1 MIVVVSRYQP
11 LSRQT
16 SDALCI
22 CGSWAEVDDGGE
34 DALVVFYAN
43 ILAMTNSRLEMGVH
57 SGDFYDVVSCDVQT
71 TAFGFE
77 YSTELLIPLTKI
89 HCFDDL

>member
-11 LSRQT
+11 FSRQT
-16 SDALCI
+16 SDALSI
-22 CGSWAEVDDGGE
+22 RGRRAEVKDGGE
-34 DALVVFYAN
+34 DALVIFYAN
-43 ILAMTNSRLEMGVH
+43 ILAMTYSRLEMGVH
-57 SGDFYDVVSCDVQT
+57 SGKFYDVVSCDVQT

>member
-11 LSRQT
+11 FSRQVADT
-16 SDALCI
+16 LCI
-22 CGSWAEVDDGGE
+22 RRCWAEVDDGVE

-57 SGDFYDVVSCDVQT
+57 SGDFYDVVSCDV
-71 TAFGFE
+71 
-77 YSTELLIPLTKI
+77 
-89 HCFDDL
+89 